1 MSANILSNADPDEM
15 QCILFPLVLF
25 LLVLFPLVLCP
36 LVFLPLVFVGL
47 DHNKEMVYEHCK
59 KLLENLMLLAANQDH
74 PEVARLLL
82 SYQTNLDDTLEMISE
97 VKDTSPNETGNIKI
111 FVLFG
116 YAHIL
121 KK

>member
-1 MSANILSNADPDEM
+1 MLIHL
-15 QCILFPLVLF
+15 IFI
-25 LLVLFPLVLCP
+25 
-36 LVFLPLVFVGL
+36 GL

-97 VKDTSPNETGNIKI
+97 VKDTSPNETGNFKFLSYFAKYINEPWHEI
-111 FVLFG
+111 SNNLTF
-116 YAHIL
+116 
-121 KK
+121 